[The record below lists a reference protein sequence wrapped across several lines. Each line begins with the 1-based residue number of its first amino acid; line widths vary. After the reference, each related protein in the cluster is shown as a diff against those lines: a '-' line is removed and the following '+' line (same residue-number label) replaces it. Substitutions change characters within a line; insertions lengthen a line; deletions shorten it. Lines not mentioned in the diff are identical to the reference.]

1 MNVKINIDSIGIVNI
16 YSSNKAK
23 RIIIYI
29 KKNNEIKVAVPK
41 GISIDK
47 VKEFIFLKANWIK
60 DTKKKISNKISLDSN
75 NINKKLA
82 KKILIERLNKI
93 SIDTGLFYNKVSIR
107 NQKTRW
113 GSCSSLNNINLNINL
128 IKLPLR
134 LIDYVIFH
142 ELVHTIEKNHS
153 RKFWNLLNKYLP
165 EAQNLNKELNNYAL

>member
-1 MNVKINIDSIGIVNI
+1 MVKYINLNGIGVVSM
-16 YSSNKAK
+16 YSSNRAK

-29 KKNNEIKVAVPK
+29 RKNNEVRVAIPRN
-41 GISIDK
+41 INIDNAK
-47 VKEFIFLKANWIK
+47 DFVLSKTNWIK
-60 DTKKKISNKISLDSN
+60 KTQKKISKKIVLDYS

-93 SIDTGLFYNKVSIR
+93 SIDTGLLYNKVSIK

-128 IKLPLR
+128 INLPLR

-165 EAQNLNKELNNYAL
+165 EAQNLNKELNNYAI

>member
-1 MNVKINIDSIGIVNI
+1 MIKYVNLNGIGIVSM
-16 YSSNKAK
+16 YSSNRAK
-23 RIIIYI
+23 RIIIYVR
-29 KKNNEIKVAVPK
+29 KNNDIRVAVPRN
-41 GISIDK
+41 ISIDNAK
-47 VKEFIFLKANWIK
+47 KFVLSKTNWIK
-60 DTKKKISNKISLDSN
+60 KTQKKISKKIVLDYS

-93 SIDTGLFYNKVSIR
+93 SIDTGLLYNKVSIK

-113 GSCSSLNNINLNINL
+113 GSCSSINNINLNINL
-128 IKLPLR
+128 INLPLR

-153 RKFWNLLNKYLP
+153 RKFWNLLNRYLP

>member
-1 MNVKINIDSIGIVNI
+1 MVKYINLNGIGVVRM
-16 YSSNKAK
+16 YSSNRAK

-29 KKNNEIKVAVPK
+29 RKNNEVRVAIPRN
-41 GISIDK
+41 INIDNAK
-47 VKEFIFLKANWIK
+47 DFVLSKTNWIK
-60 DTKKKISNKISLDSN
+60 KTQKKISKKIVLDYS

-128 IKLPLR
+128 INLPLR
-134 LIDYVIFH
+134 LIYYVIFH

-165 EAQNLNKELNNYAL
+165 EAQNLNKELNNYAI

>member
-1 MNVKINIDSIGIVNI
+1 MVKYINLNGIGVVSM
-16 YSSNKAK
+16 YSSNRAK

-29 KKNNEIKVAVPK
+29 RKNNEVRVAIPK
-41 GISIDK
+41 NINIDNA
-47 VKEFIFLKANWIK
+47 KEFVLSKTNWIK
-60 DTKKKISNKISLDSN
+60 KTQKKISKKIVLDYS

-93 SIDTGLFYNKVSIR
+93 SIDTGLLYNKVSIK

-128 IKLPLR
+128 INLPLR

-165 EAQNLNKELNNYAL
+165 EAQNLNKELNNYAI

>member
-1 MNVKINIDSIGIVNI
+1 MVKYINLNGIGVVSM
-16 YSSNKAK
+16 YSSNRAK

-29 KKNNEIKVAVPK
+29 RKNNEVRVAIPK
-41 GISIDK
+41 NINIDNA
-47 VKEFIFLKANWIK
+47 KEFVLSKTNWIK
-60 DTKKKISNKISLDSN
+60 KTQKKISKKIVLDYS

-93 SIDTGLFYNKVSIR
+93 SIDTGLLYNKVSIK

-128 IKLPLR
+128 INLPLR

>member
-1 MNVKINIDSIGIVNI
+1 MIKYVNLNGIGIVSM
-16 YSSNKAK
+16 YSSNRAK
-23 RIIIYI
+23 RIIIYVR
-29 KKNNEIKVAVPK
+29 KNNDIRVAVPRN
-41 GISIDK
+41 INIDNAK
-47 VKEFIFLKANWIK
+47 KFVLSKTNWIK
-60 DTKKKISNKISLDSN
+60 KTQKKISKKIVLDYS

-93 SIDTGLFYNKVSIR
+93 SIDTGLLYNKVSIK

-113 GSCSSLNNINLNINL
+113 GSCSSINNINLNINL
-128 IKLPLR
+128 INLPLR

-153 RKFWNLLNKYLP
+153 RKFWNLLNRYLP